1 MAPALGEIAAIARG
15 ARRLELGGDV
25 GTKQDSNALTHAPS
39 VRRRTGIAL
48 NEAVIA
54 RMPHDVRFL
63 GWDGIPLFAT
73 SFGVGPAVVL
83 LHAGGPDRWSLAPLA
98 ERLAVR
104 YAVVV
109 PDVRGYG
116 ASVCVDPTRHTWAQ
130 YADDVFA
137 LLDHLGVEAAAVGGT
152 GLGATV
158 ALRAGLLA
166 PDRLRALVLI
176 SLEDIEEDDAKAAEI
191 AWLEAFYAK
200 ARADGLGAAWE
211 GILPMFPPVVGAM
224 VRHAIPRANPESI
237 IAAGAIAHDRSF
249 RSIDELAAI
258 AVPTLLV
265 PGDDARHPRAL
276 AEGCA
281 RIMPNATVA
290 RVAFT
295 AALETVED
303 FAALMA
309 PELLDYLGQHHPA

>member
-1 MAPALGEIAAIARG
+1 
-15 ARRLELGGDV
+15 
-25 GTKQDSNALTHAPS
+25 
-39 VRRRTGIAL
+39 
-48 NEAVIA
+48 
-54 RMPHDVRFL
+54 MPHDVRFL
-63 GWDGIPLFAT
+63 GRDGHPLFAT
-73 SFGVGPAVVL
+73 SFGHGPAVVL

-98 ERLAVR
+98 ARLADR

-137 LLDHLGVEAAAVGGT
+137 LLDHLGVETAAVGGT

-166 PDRLRALVLI
+166 PERLRALVLI
-176 SLEDIEEDDAKAAEI
+176 SLEDIEDDDAKAAEI

-200 ARADGLGAAWE
+200 ARADGLAAAWAE
-211 GILPMFPPVVGAM
+211 ILPRFPPVVGAM
-224 VRHAIPRANPESI
+224 VRDAIPRADPESI

-249 RSIDELAAI
+249 RSLDELAAI
-258 AVPTLLV
+258 TVPTLLV

-276 AEGCA
+276 AEACA

-295 AALETVED
+295 AALRTIED
-303 FAALMA
+303 FTTLMA
-309 PELLDYLGQHHPA
+309 LELLDYLGQHHPASVP